1 MCRRGWWRTSFRSDD
16 SLQVGEQVH
25 LLLGFQRRERVAS
38 RCRPRLPKML
48 GAVPSHDSVGI
59 LLQVVVTLCSNME
72 RWALQLGAAYLGQI

>member
-1 MCRRGWWRTSFRSDD
+1 
-16 SLQVGEQVH
+16 
-25 LLLGFQRRERVAS
+25 
-38 RCRPRLPKML
+38 ML